1 MLTIQYISDIHLEF
15 RYNLP
20 KIKALAD
27 ILVLAGDIGD
37 PRSKIYKWFLS
48 DVSSKFKKIFLICG
62 NHEYYGSDIEPTN
75 QFIRGLLVVWPNI
88 TFLDNDYEDYC
99 GYRFIGSVLWDQ
111 EATATSNDYKC
122 IEGHTLDS
130 RNALHTNCRQYIQ
143 SMINVPQ
150 KTIVI
155 THFPP
160 GNLLDGPIVWIYGH
174 VHTPSDVLA
183 NNGTWLVCNPIGYPE
198 EYHINNSYNKVIHI
212 HD

>member
-20 KIKALAD
+20 KIKVLAD

-48 DVSSKFKKIFLICG
+48 DVSSKFKKVFLICG
-62 NHEYYGSDIEPTN
+62 NHEYYGSDIESTN

-111 EATATSNDYKC
+111 ETTATSNDYKC

-160 GNLLDGPIVWIYGH
+160 VNLPNGPIIWIYGH
-174 VHTPSDVLA
+174 VHRSNDFI
-183 NNGTWLVCNPIGYPE
+183 NNGIRFVCNPIGYPE
-198 EYHINNSYNKVIHI
+198 EYHINHSYNKVV
-212 HD
+212 